1 MLTGKRILV
10 TGGSSGLGKAM
21 AALFIERGAQVLITG
36 RDESKLAKVA
46 EELKCSYVTADV
58 SSDDDISRTF
68 DWIDTNWKGGLDVL
82 INNAGIGSFSELD
95 GLNRADF
102 REVFEV
108 NVYGAAMM
116 AKEAVK
122 RFKSEKIQGDIVN
135 IASTASLK
143 GFAKGSVYS
152 ASKFALRAM
161 TQAWQA
167 ELRPFDIRVIQVN
180 PSEVP
185 TAFNSP
191 ERTERALQDKKLTP
205 VEIAHTVLSTLEM
218 DRRGFIPE
226 VSVFAT
232 NPF

>member
-36 RDESKLAKVA
+36 RDENKLKKVA
-46 EELKCSYVTADV
+46 GELQCSYVTADV
-58 SSDDDISRTF
+58 ASDDDIARTF
-68 DWIDTNWKGGLDVL
+68 DWIDANWKGMDIL

-95 GLNRADF
+95 SLNRADF

-143 GFAKGSVYS
+143 GFAKGSVYA

-191 ERTERALQDKKLTP
+191 ERTERAIQDKKLTP
-205 VEIAHTVLSTLEM
+205 TEIAHTVLSTLEM